1 MELILKAIWYGIIL
15 NPYFI
20 IVFIGNLIGVLYVSK
35 INNAYK
41 SRSKKRK

>member
-20 IVFIGNLIGVLYVSK
+20 IVFIGNLIGVLYIRK
-35 INNAYK
+35 INKNYE
-41 SRSKKRK
+41 SRKKKRK